1 MAACASNI
9 SRGCITVSCKSM
21 PTPRRGSAMST
32 SVSIPEAKTF
42 HMTPDEFRKQG
53 YAVVDWIADYYAR
66 LETFPVLSRVEPGA
80 IRRSLPKTA
89 PVAGEAFETILA
101 EVEKLILPGITH
113 WQSPN
118 FFAFFQRLRPSD
130 SLRLT
135 LIRPWGTGGGGGPQH
150 SLFPQRRGGVGAK
163 KSRGRGGVGGKRGE
177 NLGVRA

>member
-9 SRGCITVSCKSM
+9 SRGCITVGCKSM

-32 SVSIPEAKTF
+32 SVSIPETKTF
-42 HMTPDEFRKQG
+42 HMTPDEFRKRG

-113 WQSPN
+113 WQRANGLRISPPIS
-118 FFAFFQRLRPSD
+118 AVAMASWSPTHRRRRI
-130 SLRLT
+130 LRL
-135 LIRPWGTGGGGGPQH
+135 
-150 SLFPQRRGGVGAK
+150 K
-163 KSRGRGGVGGKRGE
+163 KMFKSPV
-177 NLGVRA
+177 